1 MLKKVIPILK
11 LGAAKTGI
19 DRLLLLKIS
28 LKSPFPVEATIKQAP
43 ISSHFSLIFIKS
55 SEVEQS
61 ITTSAS
67 VRSFKSEMI

>member
-1 MLKKVIPILK
+1 MLKKAIPILK

-19 DRLLLLKIS
+19 DRLLLKIS
-28 LKSPFPVEATIKQAP
+28 LKSPFPVEATIKLAP